1 MPLIHNISGNREAKN
16 VNADIF
22 TGTNM
27 DLHFLKKWQFA
38 LEIAKGR
45 HMYPLSLQ
53 QHSYSN

>member
-1 MPLIHNISGNREAKN
+1 MPLIHNISGNTEAEN

-27 DLHFLKKWQFA
+27 DLHLLKKWQFA

-53 QHSYSN
+53 